1 MKYYVTL
8 RTTAEM
14 VATVE
19 VEAED
24 KEEAREKALEDPA
37 EVEFELDFVNYEF
50 VSAEDVATV
59 EE

>member
-37 EVEFELDFVNYEF
+37 EVEFELDFVNYEL